1 MLLTYGWAGTLSD
14 ADILKKLAALNLE
27 RQSKEAKGTV
37 RYLRPAYQNPSVA
50 MHDTALELPDDED
63 ALVVPLEI
71 VAFPKTLGEQSQ
83 AIRNALKTSVPLTAK
98 EVAGRFKGAECY
110 RRINKVLTRAFKRF
124 GLRSMLPAT
133 APRNC
138 CNWC

>member
-1 MLLTYGWAGTLSD
+1 
-14 ADILKKLAALNLE
+14 
-27 RQSKEAKGTV
+27 
-37 RYLRPAYQNPSVA
+37 

-71 VAFPKTLGEQSQ
+71 AAFPKTLGEQSQ

-98 EVAGRFKGAECY
+98 EVAGRFKGAKCY

-133 APRNC
+133 APRNRY
-138 CNWC
+138 NWCWNVQLTV